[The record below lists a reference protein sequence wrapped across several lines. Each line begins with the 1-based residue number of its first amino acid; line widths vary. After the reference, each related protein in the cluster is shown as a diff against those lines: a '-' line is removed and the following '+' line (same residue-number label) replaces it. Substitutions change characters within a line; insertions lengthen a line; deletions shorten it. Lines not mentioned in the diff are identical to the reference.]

1 MQRTFDL
8 ALAWPRLCAL
18 ALGIIAG
25 FGFEPVGLW
34 PLTLVALCGLLLLVQ
49 RAPSRGRAFQLG
61 WAFALG
67 LFALSLNWLP
77 TAFTYQAAMPA
88 WLGWLAELVLSA
100 ILAVFPALAV
110 LAAWHARQRPAAL
123 ILALAGSWT
132 VTEWLRGWT
141 FTGLPWNPLGAI
153 LVGPFDHVGAARLL
167 PWLGTYALS
176 GFAVILAGL
185 WFLALRKYRQ
195 DRRWLAL
202 LAIPL
207 IVQFWPQ
214 PGASTAGPANGVP
227 YMLVQPNIPQAELN
241 DPAHFQQNFDRLAG
255 YLPPP
260 AAGQKAVVLWPESG
274 LSDYLRAGYPA
285 QYYYETYGANPV
297 LARARI
303 ARMLGP
309 DRLLLS
315 GAVDLELRGGRVA
328 GARNVITAVDGGGA
342 IRSSYA
348 KSHLVPFGEYV
359 PMRPLLSALGVARFV
374 PGDVEFWPGPGRQ
387 TIDLGRYGKAGM
399 LICYEVIFP
408 GEVTDRANRPD
419 YLFNPSNDGWYG
431 AWGPPQHLAQARMR
445 ALEEGLP
452 MLRSTTTGISAVIDA
467 DGRVLQSVPMHA
479 AGVLLGRIPAAHPP
493 TLFAQLGN
501 VLSLGWAMALLVL
514 SLVALRVRPE

>member
-8 ALAWPRLCAL
+8 ALAWPRLVAL
-18 ALGIIAG
+18 ILGIIAG
-25 FGFEPVGLW
+25 LGFEPVGLW
-34 PLTLVALCGLLLLVQ
+34 PLTLIGLCGLTLLIQ
-49 RAPSRGRAFQLG
+49 RAPGRASAFQHG
-61 WAFALG
+61 WVFALG

-100 ILAVFPALAV
+100 ILALFPALAA
-110 LAAWHARQRPAAL
+110 LAAWHARRSPAAL
-123 ILALAGSWT
+123 VLALAGSWAIS
-132 VTEWLRGWT
+132 EWLRGWV
-141 FTGLPWNPLGAI
+141 FTGLPWNPLAAV
-153 LVGPFDHVGAARLL
+153 LVGPFEHVGAARLL

-176 GFAVILAGL
+176 GLAVVFAGL
-185 WFLALRKYRQ
+185 WFLGLRNYRKHP
-195 DRRWLAL
+195 RWLVL
-202 LAIPL
+202 LILPP
-207 IVQFWPQ
+207 IVQLWPQ
-214 PGASTAGPANGVP
+214 SLAGAPRPESGVP
-227 YMLVQPNIPQAELN
+227 YILVQPNIPQTELN
-241 DPAHFQQNFDRLAG
+241 DPAHFEQNFARLAG

-260 AAGQKAVVLWPESG
+260 APGQKAVVLWPESG

-285 QYYYETYGANPV
+285 DYYADTYGADPA

-315 GAVDLELRGGRVA
+315 GAVDLEVRGGHAA
-328 GARNVITAVDGGGA
+328 GARNVITAIDGSGA
-342 IRSSYA
+342 IRASYA
-348 KSHLVPFGEYV
+348 KAHLVPFGEYV
-359 PMRPLLSALGVARFV
+359 PMRPLLTALGVARFV
-374 PGDVEFWPGPGRQ
+374 PGNVEFWPGPGRQ

-408 GEVTDRANRPD
+408 GEVTDRAHRPD

-445 ALEEGLP
+445 SLEEGLP

-493 TLFAQLGN
+493 TLFARTGN
-501 VLSLGWAMALLVL
+501 LVSLGWALALLVL
-514 SLVALRVRPE
+514 SLVALRARPE